1 MVARSHTPWRDA
13 AISAEWIDAES
24 RLTQHCETW
33 SSRIAFDSEFMRS
46 KTFYPAAGLFQVNSG
61 EEIVLID
68 PLAIDDFQPLRR
80 GLLDPD
86 ITVVMHSASEDLEL
100 LHHQF
105 DVHPT
110 PLFDTQVAHAFTSD
124 RFSISYAG
132 LVELYLGIGLD
143 KGETRSNWLQ
153 RPLTDSQQ
161 HYAALDVDYLLPLHD
176 MLSEKLHSLGRMEWF
191 LADMES
197 VRFREQDPD
206 LMYLSAKRANRLTPE
221 ALSRLKILYSWREV
235 RARGD
240 NLPRTHV
247 LWEEHLMTLASI
259 ENLGEADLEEHLPR
273 SVVRRY
279 GEDLLAE
286 LDARSGE
293 PVSDMPEPFTSADN
307 ALVRDLRAIATK
319 RAEALKFAPELLAR
333 KRAVEECV
341 RSVKETGQ
349 PSDTY
354 DGWRREVLG
363 SEFFKALGV

>member
-1 MVARSHTPWRDA
+1 M
-13 AISAEWIDAES
+13 
-24 RLTQHCETW
+24 
-33 SSRIAFDSEFMRS
+33 
-46 KTFYPAAGLFQVNSG
+46 
-61 EEIVLID
+61 
-68 PLAIDDFQPLRR
+68 RR
-80 GLLDPD
+80 GLMDPD
-86 ITVVMHSASEDLEL
+86 ITIVMHSASEDLEL

-110 PLFDTQVAHAFTSD
+110 PLFDTQVAHAFTSE

-132 LVELYLGIGLD
+132 LVELYLGISLD

-161 HYAALDVDYLLPLHD
+161 HYAALDVDYLLPLHE
-176 MLSEKLHSLGRMEWF
+176 MLAEKLEALGRLEWF
-191 LADMES
+191 EADMES
-197 VRFREQDPD
+197 VRFREQDPE
-206 LMYLSAKRANRLTPE
+206 LMYLSAKKANRLPPE
-221 ALSRLKILYSWREV
+221 VLSRLKVLYSWREI

-247 LWEEHLMTLASI
+247 LWEEHLMTLAWI
-259 ENLGEADLEEHLPR
+259 EQLSEADLEEHLPR

-293 PVSDMPEPFTSADN
+293 PVGDMPAPLSSDDN
-307 ALVRDLRAIATK
+307 ALVRELRSLATQ
-319 RAEALKFAPELLAR
+319 RAEELEFAPELLAR

-341 RSVKETGQ
+341 RTFRDTGQ
-349 PSDTY
+349 PSDIY

-363 SEFFKALGV
+363 PAFFKALGQ

>member
-1 MVARSHTPWRDA
+1 
-13 AISAEWIDAES
+13 
-24 RLTQHCETW
+24 
-33 SSRIAFDSEFMRS
+33 MRS

-68 PLAIDDFQPLRR
+68 PLAIEDFQPLRQ

-100 LHHQF
+100 LHHVF

-132 LVELYLGIGLD
+132 LVELYMGVSLD

-176 MLSEKLHSLGRMEWF
+176 TLSEKLNALGRMEWF
-191 LADMES
+191 QADMKS

-206 LMYLSAKRANRLTPE
+206 RMYLSAKRANRLPPE
-221 ALSRLKILYSWREV
+221 VLSRLKILYSWREV

-247 LWEEHLMTLASI
+247 LWEEHLMTLAWI
-259 ENLGEADLEEHLPR
+259 EQLSEADLVEHLPR

-279 GEDLLAE
+279 GEDLLNE
-286 LDARSGE
+286 LNVRNGE
-293 PVSDMPEPFTSADN
+293 PVGDLPAPLTSGDN
-307 ALVRDLRAIATK
+307 AQVRELRAIATK
-319 RAEALKFAPELLAR
+319 RAEDLEFAPELLAR

-341 RSVKETGQ
+341 RTFKETGR

-363 SEFFKALGV
+363 PEFFKALGA